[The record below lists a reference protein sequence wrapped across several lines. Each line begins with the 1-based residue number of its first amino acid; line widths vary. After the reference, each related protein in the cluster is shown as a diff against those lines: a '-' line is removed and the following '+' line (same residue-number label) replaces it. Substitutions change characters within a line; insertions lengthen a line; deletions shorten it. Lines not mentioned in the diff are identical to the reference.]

1 VPNVVYI
8 CGSLIHDGLLAIPY
22 SMSDS
27 TTSFATVLVADVLAA
42 MVPTA

>member
-1 VPNVVYI
+1 
-8 CGSLIHDGLLAIPY
+8 
-22 SMSDS
+22 MSDS